1 MAPKLACKHLRKK
14 MQTFAQIALFFVFL
28 WIRSKKFMKKKQPTI
43 KDIAEELGIA
53 FSTVSRALQDN
64 PRIGLKT
71 REKVWEVAKKL
82 NYIPNPAAMFLK
94 NNKTLSIGIL
104 IPSLNE
110 EFFTQAI
117 TGVENV
123 IEEMGFHSVIIQSR
137 ENFEREQT
145 AIDTFLKMRIDGLIV
160 SISGETKVFSHF
172 KKLESFGIPVVFF
185 DRVPSQSGFNKVIC
199 NTKDGAKQAV
209 DLLAERGCKN
219 ISILNGPINLQA
231 SHDRLSGYVSGLK
244 KHGLPYSETL
254 IKNCD
259 LTKNDATLKTIELL
273 QADPIPDAIITFNDY
288 QAMYAMIECKKQGY
302 EPNKDILIVGFGNL
316 PFTFY
321 LENPPYAS
329 VEQYPQQIGS
339 SAARLLFESIDDAND
354 GMIYKEITIQTNL
367 IIHNFDFNTETCKLE

>member
-1 MAPKLACKHLRKK
+1 
-14 MQTFAQIALFFVFL
+14 
-28 WIRSKKFMKKKQPTI
+28 MKKKQPTI

-94 NNKTLSIGIL
+94 NNKTFSIGIL

-117 TGVENV
+117 SGVENV

-172 KKLESFGIPVVFF
+172 KKLESF
-185 DRVPSQSGFNKVIC
+185 
-199 NTKDGAKQAV
+199 
-209 DLLAERGCKN
+209 
-219 ISILNGPINLQA
+219 
-231 SHDRLSGYVSGLK
+231 
-244 KHGLPYSETL
+244 
-254 IKNCD
+254 
-259 LTKNDATLKTIELL
+259 
-273 QADPIPDAIITFNDY
+273 
-288 QAMYAMIECKKQGY
+288 
-302 EPNKDILIVGFGNL
+302 
-316 PFTFY
+316 
-321 LENPPYAS
+321 
-329 VEQYPQQIGS
+329 
-339 SAARLLFESIDDAND
+339 
-354 GMIYKEITIQTNL
+354 
-367 IIHNFDFNTETCKLE
+367 